1 MKQRELRDGAS
12 QVLRQEKVVGE
23 KFRLYG
29 EKWYWVKVLLSV
41 GGEREGA
48 GVHWDGEIVSV
59 PPEINI
65 NDVQ

>member
-29 EKWYWVKVLLSV
+29 EKWYWVKVLWAAR
-41 GGEREGA
+41 GGGGP
-48 GVHWDGEIVSV
+48 GVTGMGEIVLDL
-59 PPEINI
+59 PEINI